1 MHYFSMIDLLSHLS
15 IRTKHEHLTEE
26 RVVPKGKVER
36 LIPKRF
42 QTVANMIKECVKVR
56 AHCSKCDLNLKVDF
70 ELLQSHHGP
79 AFSLIGKRGK
89 CRRLGCEGSTVF
101 LAEGH
106 GRYEPL

>member
-1 MHYFSMIDLLSHLS
+1 MSQVDPLTLSQV
-15 IRTKHEHLTEE
+15 RTKSEHLTWE

-42 QTVANMIKECVKVR
+42 QTISNMIKEGVKVR
-56 AHCSKCDLNLKVDF
+56 AHCSKCDLTLVVDL

-79 AFSLIGKRGK
+79 EFSLIGKRGK

-106 GRYEPL
+106 GRFEPL

>member
-1 MHYFSMIDLLSHLS
+1 M
-15 IRTKHEHLTEE
+15 
-26 RVVPKGKVER
+26 PKGKVER

-42 QTVANMIKECVKVR
+42 QTVSNMIKDGLKVR
-56 AHCSKCDLNLKVDF
+56 AHCSTCNLTLVVDLQ
-70 ELLQSHHGP
+70 LLQSHHGSE
-79 AFSLIGKRGK
+79 FSLIGKRGK